1 MKKVI
6 IFCLIIACAVTTA
19 DAARRRELSGT
30 VEKNV
35 YRDKEF
41 KFSLNLNDA
50 WKYTLQKNE
59 DNFRLLLTQR
69 NYDIPPDY
77 VNSPDYTYIPRIILW
92 TDTSSLH
99 PFAFLDSLTSKGWNM
114 GQKKEMMKEFEI
126 LNPIPISGGQRDEAV
141 PRGRK
146 PVEIGGEQ
154 GVLWQAKAKYIKEIA
169 TSASDLAGTRVY
181 GSYGGAVVVVKRDNR
196 MFVFHVMSEWDFFEA
211 VLQEAF
217 KIIGTLTFNGGLSG
231 EMPKE

>member
-6 IFCLIIACAVTTA
+6 IACLILAIVVTSA
-19 DAARRRELSGT
+19 NAGRRREMSGS

-35 YRDKEF
+35 FTDKNYN
-41 KFSLNLNDA
+41 FSLTLNDE
-50 WKYTLQKNE
+50 WKYSLQKNE

-69 NYDIPPDY
+69 NYEIPPDY
-77 VNSPDYTYIPRIILW
+77 ISAPDYTYIPRIILW
-92 TDTSSLH
+92 TDTSSMH
-99 PFAFLDSLTSKGWNM
+99 PYAFLDSLVSKTWNTD
-114 GQKKEMMKEFEI
+114 QKKEILKEFEI

-154 GVLWQAKAKYIKEIA
+154 AVLWQAKAKYIKEVA

-181 GSYGGAVVVVKRDNR
+181 GSYGGAIVVAKHGNR
-196 MFVFHVMSEWDFFEA
+196 MFVFHIMSEWDFFEA
-211 VLQEAF
+211 ILQHAF
-217 KIIGTLTFNGGLSG
+217 KIIGTMKFEDGATGDKSKG
-231 EMPKE
+231 